1 MKKGEQNTAVLEVG
15 TKSIRILVL
24 DNQDPQKRKILAAA
38 MAPIQYIKRGI
49 LSNPD
54 ELIQSIRSVLSNIQ
68 KQYLPKIN
76 TVLVSLSGTALSSI
90 VSNAHTEISQRAG
103 VVDARTID
111 TLMQKVEDRIPEHII
126 QNKKI
131 VQVIPQEYRVDAKRV
146 PGDKALG
153 LRGISLELRALCI
166 MVQKQH
172 LENILYACEQCNLE
186 IEDVLVSHYGY
197 AQTMVKEADR
207 LAGVCI
213 VNIGADTTSVI
224 TYDEGVPLYFEV
236 IPLGSQDITKDLAL
250 GLKVTIERAE
260 LIKLNPTVEL
270 QKLAVELTEIIAKRQ
285 KTVGRKEQREK
296 SLFLNLEEKYHEVV
310 FARLIDIFEL
320 IQNHL
325 KKVHKDR
332 LLPAGIH
339 ISGTGNKTADIDT
352 IAKEILHL
360 PVQIVR
366 DVDMY
371 KNISKHKLGGDTVA
385 PYYLPDYLSPYGTGL
400 FYLEAEDHDESS
412 TYRKH
417 QKHGS
422 AVGRILSWLKQF
434 LP

>member
-1 MKKGEQNTAVLEVG
+1 MKRGDQNTAVLEVG

-24 DNQDPQKRKILAAA
+24 DNQDPQKRKIIAAA
-38 MAPIQYIKRGI
+38 MSPVQYMKRGI

-54 ELIQSIRSVLSNIQ
+54 ELIQSLRLVLSSIQ
-68 KQYLPKIN
+68 KQYLPKI
-76 TVLVSLSGTALSSI
+76 THVLVALSGTALSSI

-103 VVDARTID
+103 VVDSRTID
-111 TLMQKVEDRIPEHII
+111 TLMQKVEDRIPEHVI

-153 LRGISLELRALCI
+153 LRGISLELKALCI

-213 VNIGADTTSVI
+213 VNIGGDTTSVI

-236 IPLGSQDITKDLAL
+236 VPLGSQDITKDLAL

-260 LIKLNPTVEL
+260 AIKINPTTEL

-285 KTVGRKEQREK
+285 KTIGKKEQREK

-339 ISGTGNKTADIDT
+339 ISGSGNRTADIDT

-360 PVQIVR
+360 PVQIVKDLDIYR
-366 DVDMY
+366 
-371 KNISKHKLGGDTVA
+371 NISKHKLAGENMP
-385 PYYLPDYLSPYGTGL
+385 PYYIPDYLSPYGTGIY
-400 FYLEAEDHDESS
+400 YLQSEDHDESS

-422 AVGRILSWLKQF
+422 VLGRIFSWFKQF